1 MIRYSTFALGF
12 VFGLGTLGAGFAQTT
27 PASTLTPKARKI
39 HEKTLTL
46 DTHGDVPTYMASHP
60 DFDISAEHDAHTTNS
75 RIDFPRMKKGGLDA
89 MFFAVYLGQGPRT
102 PVGNALAKEKALKL
116 FAGIHKS
123 VKDHPDLAELAT
135 TPEAANQIVK
145 RGKRAIFIGIENG
158 WTIGNDLTLLKT
170 YYDLGA
176 RYMTLS
182 HSFNNDIADSST
194 DPKGPE
200 HNGIS
205 KFGEQVVAE
214 MNRLGMMVDISHVSD
229 STFYDAIRLSRAPL
243 IASHS
248 SARALSNHPRNMTDG
263 MIKLLAKKG
272 GVIQMNM
279 LSAYLITPTPNPER
293 EAALKAI
300 QDKYP
305 DRNSLSEEKQKQG
318 YAELQEVYQKYPP
331 ELATLQQVV
340 DHIDHIVKLVGVDYV
355 GIGADLDGG
364 GGVTGMYDVSEAGN
378 ITKELVKRGYSAK
391 DIQKIWSGNLFR
403 VMKEV
408 EKVAA
413 QLNKPTTGYQPG
425 PVNNRLSA
433 KLKI

>member
-1 MIRYSTFALGF
+1 MFRYSAFVLSF
-12 VFGLGTLGAGFAQTT
+12 YSVFGLVSTSLAQA
-27 PASTLTPKARKI
+27 PNDQALRQKAQKI
-39 HEKTLTL
+39 HEKALTI
-46 DTHGDVPTYMASHP
+46 DTHGDVPTYMVSHT
-60 DFDISAEHDAHTTNS
+60 DFDISEEHDAHKTGS

-102 PVGNALAKEKALKL
+102 PEGNAQAKEKSMKL
-116 FAGIHKS
+116 FESIHKS
-123 VKDHPDLAELAT
+123 VKDHPDLAELAK
-135 TPEAANQIVK
+135 TPEDAYRIVK
-145 RGKRAIFIGIENG
+145 SGKRAVFIGIENG
-158 WTIGNDLTLLKT
+158 WTIGNDLSLLKT

-182 HSFNNDIADSST
+182 HSSNNDIADSST

-205 KFGEQVVAE
+205 PFGEKVVAE

-229 STFYDAIRLSRAPL
+229 STFYDAIRLSKAPV

-248 SARALSNHPRNMTDG
+248 SARALSNHPRNMTDD

-272 GVIQMNM
+272 GVVQMNM
-279 LSAYLITPTPNPER
+279 LTNYLITPKPNPER
-293 EAALKAI
+293 DAAMQTLRE
-300 QDKYP
+300 KYGN
-305 DRNSLSEEKQKQG
+305 RSTLTEEEQKQR
-318 YAELQEVYQKYPP
+318 YAELSEINRKYPQ

-340 DHIDHIVKLVGVDYV
+340 DHIDHIVKLVGIDYV

-378 ITKELVKRGYSAK
+378 VTLELVKRGYSAK
-391 DIQKIWSGNLFR
+391 DIEKIWSGNLFR

-413 QLNKPTTGYQPG
+413 ELNKPAAGGKAST
-425 PVNNRLSA
+425 NSSS
-433 KLKI
+433 LKSR

>member
-1 MIRYSTFALGF
+1 
-12 VFGLGTLGAGFAQTT
+12 
-27 PASTLTPKARKI
+27 
-39 HEKTLTL
+39 
-46 DTHGDVPTYMASHP
+46 
-60 DFDISAEHDAHTTNS
+60 
-75 RIDFPRMKKGGLDA
+75 

-102 PVGNALAKEKALKL
+102 PEGNAVAKEKALKL
-116 FAGIHKS
+116 FNSIHKS
-123 VKDHPDLAELAT
+123 VKDNPELAELAT
-135 TPEAANQIVK
+135 KPEDAYRIVK
-145 RGKRAIFIGIENG
+145 NGKRAVFIGIENG
-158 WTIGNDLTLLKT
+158 WTIGNDISLLKT

-182 HSFNNDIADSST
+182 HSLNNDIADSST
-194 DPKGPE
+194 DPKGAE

-205 KFGEQVVAE
+205 AFGEQVVAE
-214 MNRLGMMVDISHVSD
+214 MNRLSMMVDISHVSD
-229 STFYDAIRLSRAPL
+229 STFYDAIRLSKAPI

-248 SARALSNHPRNMTDG
+248 STRALSNHPRNMTDD

-279 LSAYLITPTPNPER
+279 LSNYLITPKSNPER
-293 EAALKAI
+293 DAAMQALRG
-300 QDKYP
+300 KYGE
-305 DRNSLSEEKQKQG
+305 RTSLTEEEQKER
-318 YAELQEVYQKYPP
+318 YAEFTVINQKYPQ

-340 DHIDHIVKLVGVDYV
+340 DHIDHIVKLVGIDYV

-378 ITKELVKRGYSAK
+378 VTQELVKRGYSAK

-413 QLNKPTTGYQPG
+413 QLNKPATGNKASNK
-425 PVNNRLSA
+425 NNNLSTR
-433 KLKI
+433 

>member
-1 MIRYSTFALGF
+1 MFRHSVLVLSLFC
-12 VFGLGTLGAGFAQTT
+12 GLGPVCTSSAQTNSDQSLR
-27 PASTLTPKARKI
+27 AKAQKI
-39 HEKTLTL
+39 HEQALTI
-46 DTHGDVPTYMASHP
+46 DTHGDVPTYMVSHP
-60 DFDISAEHDAHTTNS
+60 DFDISQEHDAHKTGS
-75 RIDFPRMKKGGLDA
+75 QIDFPRMKKGGLDA

-102 PVGNALAKEKALKL
+102 PAGNAQAKEKALKL
-116 FAGIHKS
+116 FESIHKS
-123 VKDHPDLAELAT
+123 VKDNPKLAELAK
-135 TPEAANQIVK
+135 TPEDAYRIVK
-145 RGKRAIFIGIENG
+145 SGKRAVFIGIENG
-158 WTIGNDLTLLKT
+158 WVIGNDLSLLKT

-182 HSFNNDIADSST
+182 HSSNNDIADSST

-205 KFGEQVVAE
+205 PFGEKVVAE

-229 STFYDAIRLSRAPL
+229 STFYDAIRLSKAPV

-248 SARALSNHPRNMTDG
+248 SARALSNHPRNMTDD

-272 GVIQMNM
+272 GVVQMNM
-279 LSAYLITPTPNPER
+279 LSNYLITPKPNPARDAAMKALR
-293 EAALKAI
+293 E
-300 QDKYP
+300 KYGNRA
-305 DRNSLSEEKQKQG
+305 DLTEAEQKQR
-318 YAELQEVYQKYPP
+318 YAELSASNQKYPQ

-364 GGVTGMYDVSEAGN
+364 GGVKGMYDVSEAGN
-378 ITKELVKRGYSAK
+378 VTLELVKRGYSAQ

-413 QLNKPTTGYQPG
+413 GLNKATPG
-425 PVNNRLSA
+425 A
-433 KLKI
+433 KTSNAVGSLKAN